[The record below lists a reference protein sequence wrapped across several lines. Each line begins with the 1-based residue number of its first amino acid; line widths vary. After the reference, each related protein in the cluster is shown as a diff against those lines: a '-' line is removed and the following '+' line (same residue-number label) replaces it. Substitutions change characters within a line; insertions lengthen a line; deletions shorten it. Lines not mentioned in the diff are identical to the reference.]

1 MLSDVARDE
10 PLQSLLLPFAA
21 FLALTTAIIHFSKG
35 SLQPEPPQFTLLEET
50 ATEAIS
56 QRRDYA
62 YGLIP
67 CRVTDRSG
75 PKREE
80 MR

>member
-10 PLQSLLLPFAA
+10 PWQSLLLPFAA

-35 SLQPEPPQFTLLEET
+35 GLQPEPPQFALMEET

-56 QRRDYA
+56 QRRDYTN
-62 YGLIP
+62 GRIP

-80 MR
+80 KR